1 MPFGQNTG
9 KGTFGQGSGKGSF
22 GKGPGKGS
30 FGQGSGKGSFG
41 QSSGL
46 GAKRT
51 SGGARKSSA
60 GPKSAAR
67 KSAGW
72 QSAGSAPGG
81 LVDEAETTGPYA
93 VSDPDG
99 SEPGSTS
106 GRTRRGRQGA
116 AEGKRGDDGGAEDTD
131 PYATARSIVLRQ
143 LTLAP
148 KSRHQLASKLAER
161 DVPDEVAT
169 AVLDRFEEV
178 ELIDDAEFAMMW
190 VRSRAATRSLA
201 RSALKRE
208 LAEKGIHGDLAED
221 ALAQVSDDEERYAA
235 EQLVRRKHRP
245 LASAGDRATR
255 DKETRRLVS
264 MLARKGYS
272 PSLAFGVVK
281 TVIDD
286 VADHEHE
293 AIDPM
298 ADNDISELDYR

>member
-9 KGTFGQGSGKGSF
+9 KGTFGQG
-22 GKGPGKGS
+22 PGKGS
-30 FGQGSGKGSFG
+30 FGQGSGKGTFG
-41 QSSGL
+41 QSSSL

-51 SGGARKSSA
+51 SGGTRKSSA
-60 GPKSAAR
+60 GPKS
-67 KSAGW
+67 
-72 QSAGSAPGG
+72 GS
-81 LVDEAETTGPYA
+81 DT
-93 VSDPDG
+93 DG
-99 SEPGSTS
+99 SEPGAS
-106 GRTRRGRQGA
+106 GRARRDRQGA
-116 AEGKRGDDGGAEDTD
+116 AQGKRGDGGGAADAD

-190 VRSRAATRSLA
+190 VRSRTATRSLA

-208 LAEKGIHGDLAED
+208 LTEKGIHGDLAED
-221 ALAQVSDDEERYAA
+221 ALAQVSDDEERDAA

-245 LASAGDRATR
+245 LASTGDRAAR

-272 PSLAFGVVK
+272 PSLAFAVVK
-281 TVIDD
+281 GVLDD
-286 VADHEHE
+286 VAEQDFGHDD
-293 AIDPM
+293 IDA
-298 ADNDISELDYR
+298 ADDDISELDYR

>member
-9 KGTFGQGSGKGSF
+9 KGTFGQGAGKGSF
-22 GKGPGKGS
+22 GQGPGKGS
-30 FGQGSGKGSFG
+30 FGRG
-41 QSSGL
+41 SGL

-51 SGGARKSSA
+51 SGGGRNSAAPKFSA
-60 GPKSAAR
+60 GPKSSAR

-72 QSAGSAPGG
+72 RSAGSASGDP
-81 LVDEAETTGPYA
+81 DADAETTGPGSG
-93 VSDPDG
+93 SDTAS
-99 SEPGSTS
+99 SETGTAGQS
-106 GRTRRGRQGA
+106 RGGQQGA
-116 AEGKRGDDGGAEDTD
+116 GRGKRQDDGGAADAD

-190 VRSRAATRSLA
+190 VRSRAAARSLA

-221 ALAQVSDDEERYAA
+221 ALAQVSDDEERDAA

-245 LASAGDRATR
+245 LASAKDRAAR

-281 TVIDD
+281 AVLDDAADPEDEDIDALGD
-286 VADHEHE
+286 DF
-293 AIDPM
+293 
-298 ADNDISELDYR
+298 SELDYR